1 MDDAAASK
9 KKSGKQSKA
18 GSDEKA
24 VEIRDAA
31 MQSREKKVKGIEFC
45 YHQSMHD
52 VYMWWIE
59 FTIFDTLDPEAE
71 PSPSSSKAP
80 KRPRNDRLLDIMEE
94 ELKIKRRQQD
104 IEDSK
109 MKMEEEKWKVE
120 KEEKLAMLELLKKN
134 LK

>member
-1 MDDAAASK
+1 MNRSGTEEEYDERSQLLQDVVERMDDAAASK

-52 VYMWWIE
+52 VYM
-59 FTIFDTLDPEAE
+59 
-71 PSPSSSKAP
+71 
-80 KRPRNDRLLDIMEE
+80 
-94 ELKIKRRQQD
+94 
-104 IEDSK
+104 
-109 MKMEEEKWKVE
+109 
-120 KEEKLAMLELLKKN
+120 
-134 LK
+134 